1 MASLR
6 IDRAHDGKERLLPD
20 ILSGGAASCQNKPVI
35 QREYIRNVEGALRV
49 GDTRVSLDSIVYF
62 YREGESPESIA
73 DNYPALTLEQIYG
86 AIAYYLANKQEIDA
100 WLAEG
105 ERAAESQ
112 HRQSRQT
119 NAELIARLQRARHAN
134 QTHA

>member
-1 MASLR
+1 M
-6 IDRAHDGKERLLPD
+6 
-20 ILSGGAASCQNKPVI
+20 
-35 QREYIRNVEGALRV
+35 RV